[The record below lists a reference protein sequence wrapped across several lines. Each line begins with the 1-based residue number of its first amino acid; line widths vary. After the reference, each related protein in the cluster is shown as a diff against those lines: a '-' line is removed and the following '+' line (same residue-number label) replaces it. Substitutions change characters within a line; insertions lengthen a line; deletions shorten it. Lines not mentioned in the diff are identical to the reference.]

1 MRASCKESKRL
12 LFYKGKW
19 KQAPLKSQ
27 AQQNAQVSRESTVDK
42 MVKLKALLDS
52 GAITPEEFE
61 AKKKEI
67 LK

>member
-1 MRASCKESKRL
+1 MEAGSAKE
-12 LFYKGKW
+12 
-19 KQAPLKSQ
+19 Q
-27 AQQNAQVSRESTVDK
+27 AQQNAQVSRGSAVDK

-52 GAITPEEFE
+52 GAITQEKFE